1 MQQKVLCFDIETIP
15 DVENAKKIYEITDL
29 NDQDAWA
36 VIKTKRL
43 EKSGNDFMPHYL
55 HKIIAISLVLQDAQ
69 QFKVWTIGHDGET
82 EANIIARF
90 FMGLEKYQP
99 TLVSW
104 NGQGFDLPVLH
115 YRALLHRIQAPI
127 YWEIGEHF
135 SEYKWNNYSNRFHQR
150 HIDLMDT
157 LAGFQNKA
165 FAPLDELAQMLGLP
179 GKIGLHGSDVFPA
192 YQEGKLQLICDYCE
206 SDVLNTYFLYVRFL
220 WMKGSVTAKQY
231 QHYLLA
237 AEEYIAQHQQ
247 KQHWQ
252 MFNNY
257 LKDEQLQITG

>member
-15 DVENAKKIYEITDL
+15 DIENAQKIYEITDL
-29 NDQDAWA
+29 NEQDAWA
-36 VIKTKRL
+36 IIKSKRL

-55 HKIIAISLVLQDAQ
+55 HKIIAISLVLQDSQ
-69 QFKVWTIGHDGET
+69 QFKVWTIGNDGET
-82 EANIIARF
+82 EAEIISRF

-127 YWEIGEHF
+127 YWEMGEHF
-135 SEYKWNNYSNRFHQR
+135 SEFKWNNYSNRFHQR

-157 LAGFQNKA
+157 LSGFQNKA
-165 FAPLDELAQMLGLP
+165 FAPLDELAQILGLP
-179 GKIGLHGSDVFPA
+179 GKIGLHGSEVFPA

-206 SDVLNTYFLYVRFL
+206 SDVLNTCFLYFRFL
-220 WMKGSVTAKQY
+220 WMKGSITAKQY
-231 QHYLLA
+231 HNYLLA
-237 AEEYIAQHQQ
+237 AEEYIKQNPQ

-257 LKDEQLQITG
+257 LIDEQKNITR